1 MEENPIQ
8 YHNLWFFFLFNK
20 DIKKRIEKQKRSDT
34 SCNIMQHSS
43 KNNAKPL
50 KKKWHMTLK
59 FLTAQACRIS
69 SSAKQSSYKF
79 IIKIYR

>member
-20 DIKKRIEKQKRSDT
+20 NIKKRIEKQKTSDT

-50 KKKWHMTLK
+50 KRNDTWH
-59 FLTAQACRIS
+59 
-69 SSAKQSSYKF
+69 
-79 IIKIYR
+79 